1 MRILQSIGRL
11 LIYPTRALGRR
22 LGAILGSSKGSI
34 PVSGEAMPE
43 RPPERPLEHADERTI
58 RRVGEAQLGGMS
70 SEQSRAAYESGE
82 NPGGL
87 HHGGTGPLPK
97 HGDTESRQ

>member
-11 LIYPTRALGRR
+11 LRYPTRALGRL
-22 LGAILGSSKGSI
+22 LGPVLGSSRASV

-43 RPPERPLEHADERTI
+43 RPSEHADERTI

-70 SEQSRAAYESGE
+70 SAASREAYERGE

-87 HHGGTGPLPK
+87 HHGGAGPLPK
-97 HGDTESRQ
+97 HGDTESRH